1 MSASN
6 ELKFETESEVFKT
19 QESINFK
26 EDSRK
31 EQNGLY
37 ERLVRYQIID
47 YVKVLFSENQDLIN
61 LLEMKVSCSIL
72 KINK

>member
-61 LLEMKVSCSIL
+61 LL
-72 KINK
+72 